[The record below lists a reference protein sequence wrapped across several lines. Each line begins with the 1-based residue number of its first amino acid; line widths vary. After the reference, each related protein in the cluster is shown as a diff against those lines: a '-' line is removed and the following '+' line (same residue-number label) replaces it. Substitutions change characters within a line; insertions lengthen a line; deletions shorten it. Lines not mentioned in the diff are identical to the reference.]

1 MPSTSRPDKG
11 SLVAST
17 RGSACRLS
25 TRRRQLLLSPPPPH
39 VLELLGA
46 GNDYE
51 WFMAP
56 DQAEQY
62 LAEVGAAS

>member
-1 MPSTSRPDKG
+1 M
-11 SLVAST
+11 
-17 RGSACRLS
+17 
-25 TRRRQLLLSPPPPH
+25 
-39 VLELLGA
+39 LELLGA
-46 GNDYE
+46 GNEHQAIADRFVNGFDDPRDCYE